1 MGSAIISLQFG
12 FKIFFGTSI
21 KITGRS
27 KANAYS
33 NEIPDQSEIIHLE
46 LFNDLRRLCRPND
59 DKSTGWDIVR
69 TIEQY
74 LLSALSIKREDI

>member
-1 MGSAIISLQFG
+1 MPGKL
-12 FKIFFGTSI
+12 
-21 KITGRS
+21 
-27 KANAYS
+27 S
-33 NEIPDQSEIIHLE
+33 NLGHLE

-74 LLSALSIKREDI
+74 LLSAFS